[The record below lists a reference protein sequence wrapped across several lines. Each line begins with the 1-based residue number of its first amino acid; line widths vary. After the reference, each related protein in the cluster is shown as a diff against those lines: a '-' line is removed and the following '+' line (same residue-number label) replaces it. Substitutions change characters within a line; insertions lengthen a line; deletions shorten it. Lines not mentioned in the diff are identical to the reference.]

1 MPTPQAGRGSARE
14 QAEVRLRQDLA
25 QVLSGKQSLYF
36 RFGPEGAVM
45 SVKASEMS
53 FAFGLAIDT
62 RWRYMSPEER
72 TKAVLGWIR
81 KAAQYCR
88 NPRVRL
94 TPGRPLPA

>member
-1 MPTPQAGRGSARE
+1 
-14 QAEVRLRQDLA
+14 
-25 QVLSGKQSLYF
+25 VLSGKQAVYF

-62 RWRYMSPEER
+62 RWSSMSPEER
-72 TKAVLGWIR
+72 AKAVLGWIR

-88 NPRVRL
+88 HPRIRL
-94 TPGRPLPA
+94 TPGRLLPA